1 MKYKIIISLTFFATG
16 LIFVLISSIP
26 LRINFEIPHLFEP
39 TGIILLISTFIYGV
53 VTTNKVNIKNR
64 NNKRLSSL
72 LTPIYKFYFP
82 TIFII
87 TFIFNTSLICFNI
100 YPGEDISIF
109 IVLELIF
116 IIWIILA
123 IPNSKL
129 RIVYLDK
136 NNIITTNYITKYIV
150 PSNNIKSIERH
161 FIVLYSISLKNNK
174 DIQRIIF
181 LPRQDGF
188 PNIFTTPKSVQVLRT
203 IIKQ

>member
-1 MKYKIIISLTFFATG
+1 MKYKIIISLTLFATG
-16 LIFVLISSIP
+16 LIFVLISSMP
-26 LRINFEIPHLFEP
+26 LRINFEIPQLFEP
-39 TGIILLISTFIYGV
+39 TGIILLLSTFMYGV
-53 VTTNKVNIKNR
+53 VTTNEVNTKNR

-87 TFIFNTSLICFNI
+87 TFIFNTALICFNI
-100 YPGEDISIF
+100 YPGEDISLF

-116 IIWIILA
+116 TIWIILA

-161 FIVLYSISLKNNK
+161 FVVLYSISLKNNK

>member
-1 MKYKIIISLTFFATG
+1 MKYKIIISLTLFATG
-16 LIFVLISSIP
+16 IIFVLISSIP

-87 TFIFNTSLICFNI
+87 TFIFNTALICFNI
-100 YPGEDISIF
+100 YPGEDISLF
-109 IVLELIF
+109 IVLELMF

-161 FIVLYSISLKNNK
+161 FVVLYSISLKNNK

>member
-1 MKYKIIISLTFFATG
+1 MKYKIIISLTLFATG

-161 FIVLYSISLKNNK
+161 FVVLYSISLKNNK

>member
-1 MKYKIIISLTFFATG
+1 MKYKIIISLTLFATG

-87 TFIFNTSLICFNI
+87 TFIFNTALICFNI
-100 YPGEDISIF
+100 YPGEDISLF
-109 IVLELIF
+109 IVLELMF

-161 FIVLYSISLKNNK
+161 FVVLYSISLKNNK

>member
-1 MKYKIIISLTFFATG
+1 MKYKIIISLTLFATG

-87 TFIFNTSLICFNI
+87 TFIFNTALICFNI

-161 FIVLYSISLKNNK
+161 FVVLYSISLKNNK